1 MEQQQEEILMRR
13 SFQKKTVALVLSVLA
28 RGLKVCRSVDEPV
41 REVFDGFPED
51 FIFVLG
57 VYGSRHP
64 VVLQNRRTG
73 LYRAHETVA
82 AASQKIPLPPA
93 TALAKHFSA
102 GEYDRRQMLEI
113 RFKSVEAAFRMVT
126 GQLSAEQAYA
136 RHDLIIRGEIDAL
149 SARHPAGGRLSFSA
163 DNGKTAAAGGPGTS
177 LPALAGV
184 GADAPSEEKTGA
196 KRRGGRIDAAGIF

>member
-51 FIFVLG
+51 FV
-57 VYGSRHP
+57 HP

-136 RHDLIIRGEIDAL
+136 RHDLIIRGEIGQAMRFL
-149 SARHPAGGRLSFSA
+149 RAIQRVEGYLFPRTMARQL
-163 DNGKTAAAGGPGTS
+163 
-177 LPALAGV
+177 LPEDQELPCRRWRV
-184 GADAPSEEKTGA
+184 WVRMLHLK
-196 KRRGGRIDAAGIF
+196 KRRAQSAEEEG

>member
-51 FIFVLG
+51 FVFVLG

-73 LYRAHETVA
+73 YRAHETVA

-113 RFKSVEAAFRMVT
+113 RFKSVEAAFRMVA

-136 RHDLIIRGEIDAL
+136 RHDLIIRGEIGQAMRFL
-149 SARHPAGGRLSFSA
+149 RAIQRVEGYLFPRTMARQL
-163 DNGKTAAAGGPGTS
+163 
-177 LPALAGV
+177 LPEDQELPCRRWRV
-184 GADAPSEEKTGA
+184 WVRMLHLK
-196 KRRGGRIDAAGIF
+196 KRRAQSAEEEG

>member
-51 FIFVLG
+51 FVFVLG

-136 RHDLIIRGEIDAL
+136 DTISSSAEKSVRRCAFCAPSSGWKAIFFRGQWQDGCC
-149 SARHPAGGRLSFSA
+149 RRTRNFP
-163 DNGKTAAAGGPGTS
+163 
-177 LPALAGV
+177 AGV
-184 GADAPSEEKTGA
+184 GGCGCGCS
-196 KRRGGRIDAAGIF
+196 I

>member
-82 AASQKIPLPPA
+82 AASQKRDKTHKTPPA
-93 TALAKHFSA
+93 YGCGCSILCGSGRSLEA
-102 GEYDRRQMLEI
+102 G
-113 RFKSVEAAFRMVT
+113 
-126 GQLSAEQAYA
+126 
-136 RHDLIIRGEIDAL
+136 
-149 SARHPAGGRLSFSA
+149 
-163 DNGKTAAAGGPGTS
+163 
-177 LPALAGV
+177 
-184 GADAPSEEKTGA
+184 
-196 KRRGGRIDAAGIF
+196 

>member
-1 MEQQQEEILMRR
+1 MRER
-13 SFQKKTVALVLSVLA
+13 SQFRSRIEGGKTDGTAAGGNFDAPLLSKKTVALVLSVLA

-93 TALAKHFSA
+93 TALAKAFFC
-102 GEYDRRQMLEI
+102 RR
-113 RFKSVEAAFRMVT
+113 V
-126 GQLSAEQAYA
+126 
-136 RHDLIIRGEIDAL
+136 
-149 SARHPAGGRLSFSA
+149 
-163 DNGKTAAAGGPGTS
+163 
-177 LPALAGV
+177 
-184 GADAPSEEKTGA
+184 
-196 KRRGGRIDAAGIF
+196 

>member
-64 VVLQNRRTG
+64 VVL

-136 RHDLIIRGEIDAL
+136 RHDLIIRGEIGQAMRFL
-149 SARHPAGGRLSFSA
+149 RAIQRVEGYLFPRTMARQL
-163 DNGKTAAAGGPGTS
+163 
-177 LPALAGV
+177 LPEDQELPCRRWRV
-184 GADAPSEEKTGA
+184 WVRMLHLK
-196 KRRGGRIDAAGIF
+196 KRRAQSAEEEG

>member
-64 VVLQNRRTG
+64 VVLQNRRKP
-73 LYRAHETVA
+73 EDS
-82 AASQKIPLPPA
+82 AASGDC
-93 TALAKHFSA
+93 A
-102 GEYDRRQMLEI
+102 GQAFFCRR
-113 RFKSVEAAFRMVT
+113 V
-126 GQLSAEQAYA
+126 
-136 RHDLIIRGEIDAL
+136 
-149 SARHPAGGRLSFSA
+149 
-163 DNGKTAAAGGPGTS
+163 
-177 LPALAGV
+177 
-184 GADAPSEEKTGA
+184 
-196 KRRGGRIDAAGIF
+196 

>member
-13 SFQKKTVALVLSVLA
+13 SFQKKTVRHLVLSVLA

-41 REVFDGFPED
+41 REMFDGFPED

-136 RHDLIIRGEIDAL
+136 RHDLIIRGEIGQAMRFLRAIQRVEGYL
-149 SARHPAGGRLSFSA
+149 SAN
-163 DNGKTAAAGGPGTS
+163 NGKTAAAGGPGTS

-184 GADAPSEEKTGA
+184 GARCVHLK
-196 KRRGGRIDAAGIF
+196 KRRAQSAEEEG

>member
-113 RFKSVEAAFRMVT
+113 RFKSVEAVFRMVT
-126 GQLSAEQAYA
+126 VQLSAEQAYA
-136 RHDLIIRGEIDAL
+136 RHDLIIRGEIGQAMRFL
-149 SARHPAGGRLSFSA
+149 RAIQRVEGYLFPRTMARRL
-163 DNGKTAAAGGPGTS
+163 
-177 LPALAGV
+177 LPE
-184 GADAPSEEKTGA
+184 DQ
-196 KRRGGRIDAAGIF
+196 

>member
-64 VVLQNRRTG
+64 VVLQNRRTARNG
-73 LYRAHETVA
+73 GCGKPEDS
-82 AASQKIPLPPA
+82 AASGDC
-93 TALAKHFSA
+93 A
-102 GEYDRRQMLEI
+102 GKAFFCRR
-113 RFKSVEAAFRMVT
+113 V
-126 GQLSAEQAYA
+126 
-136 RHDLIIRGEIDAL
+136 
-149 SARHPAGGRLSFSA
+149 
-163 DNGKTAAAGGPGTS
+163 
-177 LPALAGV
+177 
-184 GADAPSEEKTGA
+184 
-196 KRRGGRIDAAGIF
+196 

>member
-41 REVFDGFPED
+41 REMFDGFPED

-136 RHDLIIRGEIDAL
+136 RHDLIIRGEIGQAMRFL
-149 SARHPAGGRLSFSA
+149 RAIQRVKGYLFPRTMARRL
-163 DNGKTAAAGGPGTS
+163 
-177 LPALAGV
+177 LPEDQELPCRRWRV
-184 GADAPSEEKTGA
+184 WVRMLHLK
-196 KRRGGRIDAAGIF
+196 KRRAQSAEEEG

>member
-51 FIFVLG
+51 FVFVLG

-73 LYRAHETVA
+73 LYR
-82 AASQKIPLPPA
+82 
-93 TALAKHFSA
+93 
-102 GEYDRRQMLEI
+102 
-113 RFKSVEAAFRMVT
+113 
-126 GQLSAEQAYA
+126 GQLRWPSIFLPESMTAG
-136 RHDLIIRGEIDAL
+136 RCWRFAL
-149 SARHPAGGRLSFSA
+149 KVWRLPF
-163 DNGKTAAAGGPGTS
+163 GW
-177 LPALAGV
+177 
-184 GADAPSEEKTGA
+184 
-196 KRRGGRIDAAGIF
+196 